1 MLYWRC
7 LILLHCGEKMR
18 ILTSHSTQTDTK
30 TAIADCFQGLDLNEV
45 DELSWLLFFH
55 TEDYDSQ
62 LAVTTL
68 SQLSGSEKIHGG
80 TSCLGLMTSAGFHS
94 DNGCGMGVLAI
105 SDPEGSYGVGAADI
119 GGQPRMAATQALHAA
134 LEQAERI
141 GEVPALVWLNAAPGR
156 EEELLAGI
164 EDVVGSKVPIAGG
177 SSGDNKVTG
186 KWRQFA
192 GKQVYDDAIVVSVF
206 FPSVDISYA
215 FHSGYNPTE
224 VSGKVTSAKGRIL
237 SSIDNRPAAEVY
249 NEWTDGLIETELATA
264 GTVLS
269 STTFSPLG
277 REVGRV
283 GGVPYY
289 KLSHPERVTRNGSIT
304 LFSDIAEGDEV
315 FLMTGSR
322 ASLISRAGRVTQAA
336 ISDGEFS
343 TDSISGALVIYCA
356 GCMLAVQDD
365 MDKVAAEI
373 SSALSGAPFLGV
385 FTFGEQGCFVGHE
398 NSHGN
403 LMISVVVFSEQSAF

>member
-1 MLYWRC
+1 
-7 LILLHCGEKMR
+7 MR
-18 ILTSHSTQTDTK
+18 IRTSHSTQKETEA
-30 TAIADCFQGLDLNEV
+30 AIADCFQALDLTKN
-45 DELSWLLFFH
+45 DEISWLLFFH
-55 TEDYDSQ
+55 TENYDSQ
-62 LAVTTL
+62 LAVTRL
-68 SQLSGSEKIHGG
+68 AQLSGSETIHGA
-80 TSCLGLMTSAGFHS
+80 TSCLGLMSAAGFHS
-94 DNGCGMGVLAI
+94 DDGCGMGLLAI
-105 SDPEGSYGVGAADI
+105 SDPDGSYGVGAAEID
-119 GGQPRMAATQALHAA
+119 GQPRLAASKALQKAID
-134 LEQAERI
+134 QTGRF
-141 GEVPALVWLNAAPGR
+141 GEVPALVWLNAAPGC

-177 SSGDNKVTG
+177 SSGDNSVSG

-192 GKQVYDDAIVVSVF
+192 GQQVFDNAIVVSVF
-206 FPSVDISYA
+206 YPSVDISYA

-224 VSGKVTSAKGRIL
+224 ISGKVTGAKGRIL

-249 NEWTDGLIETELATA
+249 NEWTGGLIEDELAAA

-289 KLSHPERVTRNGSIT
+289 KLSHPERVTRNGAIT
-304 LFSDIAEGDEV
+304 LFSEIEEDDEI

-322 ASLISRAGRVTQAA
+322 DSLISRAGRVTQAA
-336 ISDGEFS
+336 ITAGEIS
-343 TDSISGALVIYCA
+343 SGSISGSLVIYCA

-365 MDKVAAEI
+365 MDKVATEI
-373 SSALSGAPFLGV
+373 GSALDGAPFLGV

-403 LMISVVVFSEQSAF
+403 LMISVVVFSERSAF